1 MVVPEPKRVRT
12 LQRQVNQL
20 QRSIKTVKQRPRR
33 AEPIHFFAGN
43 PPASGGGWKRLVVG
57 SEEPAHFH
65 IAHKQLHSTE
75 SVAGEEKVK
84 PNALNH
90 PLPGVTRLHP
100 KHGFTLVE
108 LLVVIAIIAILAAL
122 LLPALS
128 AAKARAHTI
137 SCLSNQRQLGMAWVL
152 YASDAD
158 DRLALNLGSYV
169 DGVHRSPA
177 GCWVTGN
184 AAQDGEPATIIGGT
198 LFPYAQ
204 AVKLY
209 HCPADRS
216 CVAGTTAPRLRSL
229 SLSGYMGGED
239 YETNFL
245 VQPLMKAT
253 AIRRPSNSLTFLD
266 EDVLTIDE
274 GLFLYSSKV
283 DEWLNIPARR
293 HQHGA
298 VLVFADNH
306 SACWKWRGPAPTAPF
321 FNGGRI
327 TDPVE
332 LQDLK
337 RLQQTA
343 PDVE

>member
-1 MVVPEPKRVRT
+1 MDRT
-12 LQRQVNQL
+12 AFH
-20 QRSIKTVKQRPRR
+20 SPMSSGT
-33 AEPIHFFAGN
+33 AGLN
-43 PPASGGGWKRLVVG
+43 S
-57 SEEPAHFH
+57 
-65 IAHKQLHSTE
+65 
-75 SVAGEEKVK
+75 K
-84 PNALNH
+84 P
-90 PLPGVTRLHP
+90 
-100 KHGFTLVE
+100 GFTLVE
-108 LLVVIAIIAILAAL
+108 LLVVIAIIGILASL

-128 AAKARAHTI
+128 GAKARALTTI
-137 SCLSNQRQLGMAWVL
+137 CLNNQRQLGLAWVL

-158 DRLALNLGSYV
+158 ERLALNLGSYI
-169 DGVHRSPA
+169 DGVHRSPP

-184 AAQDGEPATIIGGT
+184 AFLDGDPATITKGT

-204 AVKLY
+204 ALKLY
-209 HCPADRS
+209 HCPSDHS
-216 CVAGTTAPRLRSL
+216 CVTGTSTPRLRSV

-253 AIRRPSNSLTFLD
+253 AIPRPSKSLTFLD

-293 HQHGA
+293 HQNGA
-298 VLVFADNH
+298 VLVFADSH
-306 SACWKWRGPAPTAPF
+306 AECWKWRGPAPTAPW
-321 FNGGRI
+321 FNGGCI

-332 LQDLK
+332 FQDLK

>member
-1 MVVPEPKRVRT
+1 LT
-12 LQRQVNQL
+12 
-20 QRSIKTVKQRPRR
+20 
-33 AEPIHFFAGN
+33 
-43 PPASGGGWKRLVVG
+43 
-57 SEEPAHFH
+57 
-65 IAHKQLHSTE
+65 
-75 SVAGEEKVK
+75 
-84 PNALNH
+84 
-90 PLPGVTRLHP
+90 GVTRLYP

-122 LLPALS
+122 LLPALGR
-128 AAKARAHTI
+128 AKARVQTI

-158 DRLALNLGSYV
+158 DRLALNLGSYI

-184 AAQDGEPATIIGGT
+184 AALDGDPATFTRGA

-204 AVKLY
+204 ALKLY
-209 HCPADRS
+209 HCPADQS
-216 CVAGTTAPRLRSL
+216 CVAGAATPRLRSV

-245 VQPLMKAT
+245 VQPLMKST
-253 AIRRPSNSLTFLD
+253 AIARPSKSLTFLD
-266 EDVLTIDE
+266 QEVLTIDE
-274 GLFLYSSKV
+274 GVFLYSSKV
-283 DEWLNIPARR
+283 DEWLSIPARR
-293 HQHGA
+293 HQNGA

-306 SACWKWRGPAPTAPF
+306 SECWKWRGPAPKAPY
-321 FNGGRI
+321 FNRGRI

-343 PDVE
+343 PDVEYEPDGWRSTRMRLVINNLRLKGPGKARSWINDRPWHNHSWAARPVTLLTSKLT